1 MKQINENV
9 VGIPVEMV
17 EPRKVR
23 KDFDVTKEYRV
34 NVTRSTDEEKKAVQ
48 DAFIAI
54 GYKWWH
60 PEIVYHHLDA
70 LYYGNLNRDG
80 MTYLESWD
88 KKPKEKSISPR
99 GFLALVYEPV
109 RNWTNSF

>member
-9 VGIPVEMV
+9 GAISVERA

-34 NVTRSTDEEKKAVQ
+34 NVAGSTDEEKKAVQ

-70 LYYGNLNRDG
+70 LYYGNINRDG

-88 KKPKEKSISPR
+88 KKPTEKSISTR
-99 GFLALVYEPV
+99 EFLSLVYEPV
-109 RNWTNSF
+109 RKLD